1 MIYRN
6 RDVAH
11 GKERREA
18 DTSAWNRAFTET
30 VMWPTVTRVP
40 FSARP
45 RFGSAFLIAVEMGR
59 FGLDPQPHTSIG

>member
-1 MIYRN
+1 
-6 RDVAH
+6 
-11 GKERREA
+11 
-18 DTSAWNRAFTET
+18 
-30 VMWPTVTRVP
+30 VTRVP